1 MQLSDGDL
9 FARPWQD
16 GDADALYRTVI
27 ASRAELSHWLAWCSP
42 AYARDDAAA
51 WVAYSQRAWRQRSA
65 FPFGVFDAV
74 GNLLGGVGINSLDAE
89 NRRGALGYW
98 IATAQAG
105 RGLARRAAA
114 LAVDFAFAEL
124 GLQRIEILVRP
135 DNAASH
141 RVAQALGARC
151 EGEARARLQFHGRA
165 LNMVV
170 YALLPEDRLAAA
182 TA

>member
-1 MQLSDGDL
+1 MQLRDGDL
-9 FARPWQD
+9 IARPWQD
-16 GDADALYRTVI
+16 SDADALYRTVD
-27 ASRAELSHWLAWCSP
+27 ASRAELSLWLAWCSP

-51 WVAYSQRAWRQRSA
+51 WVAYSQRSWQQRSA
-65 FPFGVFDAV
+65 FPFGVFDAD
-74 GNLLGGVGINSLDAE
+74 GTLLGSVGINSLDRE

-114 LAVDFAFAEL
+114 LAVDFAFGEL

-141 RVAQALGARC
+141 KVAQALGARG
-151 EGEARARLQFHGRA
+151 EGEARARVQFHGRA
-165 LNMVV
+165 LNMIV
-170 YALLPEDRLAAA
+170 YGLLPEDRPAA
-182 TA
+182 TG